1 MFSYLEDQSIT
12 SLKMNELVLDRA
24 ESLANI
30 YVYES
35 SMLSEPK
42 AELFANSHYSVYV
55 TSFYF
60 IRTKGY

>member
-1 MFSYLEDQSIT
+1 
-12 SLKMNELVLDRA
+12 MNELVLDRA